1 VKNLIEEDID
11 EPIPGSGTIVTLGKK
26 VPNFLR
32 TRVELVP
39 VPVVSQKIILF
50 FFDSLNKVKTI
61 GRVFTEERNP
71 SSSRDE

>member
-1 VKNLIEEDID
+1 MIEEDID

-39 VPVVSQKIILF
+39 VPVVSQKNHSFLLIL
-50 FFDSLNKVKTI
+50 LTK
-61 GRVFTEERNP
+61 
-71 SSSRDE
+71 